1 MENEKTSKES
11 AANPMTEKRT
21 ALIAA
26 LIAVPAAFLIGML
39 IHYFVP
45 VPEGSLFSCQTNP
58 QENANPRMQRG
69 QRAGA
74 SKAAAQDLT
83 ALYKKKISLLEEKV
97 KTAQMSKAGKLNAE
111 CALRLAEGD
120 LFRYEKKIRRWGNS
134 VSDLAVRFET
144 AKKIAALAVG
154 NKSTSAEVRDAAIE
168 AVDLE
173 IQLKSHRTFSNEEWQ
188 KAYDAY
194 TKNPDSKNYR
204 AMLEAEQA
212 AQPPRK
218 F

>member
-83 ALYKKKISLLEEKV
+83 AP
-97 KTAQMSKAGKLNAE
+97 
-111 CALRLAEGD
+111 RLPQ
-120 LFRYEKKIRRWGNS
+120 FVY
-134 VSDLAVRFET
+134 V
-144 AKKIAALAVG
+144 
-154 NKSTSAEVRDAAIE
+154 
-168 AVDLE
+168 
-173 IQLKSHRTFSNEEWQ
+173 
-188 KAYDAY
+188 
-194 TKNPDSKNYR
+194 
-204 AMLEAEQA
+204 
-212 AQPPRK
+212 
-218 F
+218 